1 MYEIFVKIM
10 VFFVFVRGR
19 IRFNIVVLASFSIK
33 KNNDLE
39 IIRKIK

>member
-33 KNNDLE
+33 KTMIWKLLE
-39 IIRKIK
+39 K